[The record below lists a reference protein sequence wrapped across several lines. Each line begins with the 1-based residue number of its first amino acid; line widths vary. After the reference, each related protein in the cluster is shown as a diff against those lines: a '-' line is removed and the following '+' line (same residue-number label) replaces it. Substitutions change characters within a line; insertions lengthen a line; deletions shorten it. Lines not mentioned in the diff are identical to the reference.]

1 MGKQLGIVWVGA
13 LFAVL
18 FLRWGS
24 EPATGPVHAAGQLR
38 TIEEATCAEPL
49 TRGELEAVIEK
60 YRGRS
65 FTFAA
70 YGGAMQAALREAYLK
85 PFQERFGISIVDDS
99 SVSAVKTQAMVEAK
113 NVTWDVVQLG
123 PSTAMRLGPR
133 GIFEELDCRA
143 HDNRHFLEPATEG
156 LAGKIGGGGGLT
168 WATVLAYREGVKKP
182 ASWGDFWD
190 TKNFPGRRGLY
201 QSPTGNVE
209 FALLASGYTQKDI
222 AYPLNPEQE
231 ELAMQKLEELRP
243 HINVVWTTGSQCPE
257 LLIKGEIDYCSAWNG
272 RIFDAQ
278 KQGAPVKICWE
289 CGFTLHID
297 YYQIPKGAPNKD
309 VAQLFL
315 AWTALPSVN
324 VQLSKYIS
332 YGPINKEAIAS
343 LPEVVDS
350 RTRKELPSSSDNL
363 PYAVLVNAVYWAES
377 FDRLNERFLK
387 IFQAR

>member
-1 MGKQLGIVWVGA
+1 MAKRMGTGWAGGLFRVVFLLCIIA
-13 LFAVL
+13 LAASP
-18 FLRWGS
+18 R
-24 EPATGPVHAAGQLR
+24 HAAGQLR
-38 TIEEATCAEPL
+38 GVTAATCANPL
-49 TRGELEAVIEK
+49 SRAELEAVIEK

-65 FTFAA
+65 FTFAS

-85 PFQERFGISIVDDS
+85 PFQERFGISIVEDS
-99 SVSAVKTQAMVEAK
+99 GANMAKTQAMVEAR

-133 GIFEELDCRA
+133 GIFEELDCRV
-143 HDNRHFLEPATEG
+143 HDNRHFLDTAVEG
-156 LAGKIGGGGGLT
+156 LAGKLGGGGGLT

-182 ASWGDFWD
+182 TGWGDFWD

-209 FALLASGYTQKDI
+209 FALLAAGYPLQEIT
-222 AYPLNPEQE
+222 YPLNPEQE
-231 ELAMQKLEELRP
+231 ELAIQKLEELRP
-243 HINVVWTTGSQCPE
+243 HVNVVWTTGSQCPE
-257 LLIKGEIDYCSAWNG
+257 LLIKGELDYCSAWNG

-278 KQGAPVKICWE
+278 KQGAPLRICWE
-289 CGFTLHID
+289 CGFSLHID
-297 YYQIPKGAPNKD
+297 YYQIPTGAPNKD
-309 VAQLFL
+309 VAQLFI

-332 YGPINKEAIAS
+332 YGPINKEAIAA
-343 LPEVVDS
+343 LPEVVDP
-350 RTRKELPSSSDNL
+350 RTLKELPSSSDNL
-363 PYAVLVNAVYWAES
+363 PYAVLVNFAYWAES

>member
-1 MGKQLGIVWVGA
+1 MAKRMGIGWAGG
-13 LFAVL
+13 LFRVV
-18 FLRWGS
+18 FLLCIIA
-24 EPATGPVHAAGQLR
+24 PAASPRHAAGQLR
-38 TIEEATCAEPL
+38 GVTAATCANPL
-49 TRGELEAVIEK
+49 SRAELEAVIEK

-65 FTFAA
+65 FTFAS

-85 PFQERFGISIVDDS
+85 PFQERFGISIVEDS
-99 SVSAVKTQAMVEAK
+99 GANMAKTQAMVEAR

-133 GIFEELDCRA
+133 GIFEELDCRV
-143 HDNRHFLEPATEG
+143 HDNRHFLDTAVEG
-156 LAGKIGGGGGLT
+156 LAGKLGGGGGLT

-182 ASWGDFWD
+182 TGWGDFWD

-209 FALLASGYTQKDI
+209 FALLAAGYPLQEIT
-222 AYPLNPEQE
+222 YPLNPEQE
-231 ELAMQKLEELRP
+231 ELAIQKLEELRP
-243 HINVVWTTGSQCPE
+243 HVNVVWTTGSQCPE
-257 LLIKGEIDYCSAWNG
+257 LLIKGELDYCSAWNG

-278 KQGAPVKICWE
+278 KQGAPLRICWE
-289 CGFTLHID
+289 CGFSLHID

-309 VAQLFL
+309 VAQLFI

-332 YGPINKEAIAS
+332 YGPINKEAIAA
-343 LPEVVDS
+343 LPEVVDP
-350 RTRKELPSSSDNL
+350 RTLKELPSSSDNL
-363 PYAVLVNAVYWAES
+363 PYAVLVNFAYWAES